1 MIKIFED
8 GRPSVSVCQG
18 CSSVSI
24 PAGEVRECDISGL
37 LEMLETVPDPR
48 KSRGKVYKLSFILA
62 VSLVATLAGASSFR
76 QIRDQVADMP
86 QSLLRKLGGS
96 WCFFRCMFGYPSER
110 TIRRVLEA
118 VDAAALDRVVGAWLR
133 SVVRRMSD
141 GVVDE
146 VLALALDGKV
156 LKGAW
161 TDHNGQFTL
170 FSALLHEEAVTI
182 GQVQVPADTNEIT
195 QVKALLEATPVSDGE
210 DVVVTVDAAHTQR
223 ETAEYLKGE
232 RGFDYI
238 MTAVKGNQPNLMTA
252 VFDRCRPLLAN
263 TPDHIVEEYDRG
275 QLRRWETWIT
285 DATGIDFPHI
295 QQAACIRRTTVSP
308 TGDCLRKEYAW
319 PITSGTAETITA
331 ADMHTRV
338 RGHWG
343 IENKSHYPRD
353 VTWREDAQQIYTGSG
368 PQVLATLR
376 NLALGLFRINGISK
390 IKETT
395 EWITRDRNRALPL
408 LVT

>member
-1 MIKIFED
+1 MSTPV
-8 GRPSVSVCQG
+8 G
-18 CSSVSI
+18 
-24 PAGEVRECDISGL
+24 GERECDISGL
-37 LEMLETVPDPR
+37 LEMLEQMPDRR
-48 KSRGKVYKLSFILA
+48 KSRGKIYRLSFILA

-86 QSLLRKLGGS
+86 GSLLRKLGGR
-96 WCFFRCMFGYPSER
+96 WCFFRCRFGCPSER
-110 TIRRVLEA
+110 TIRRVLEDI
-118 VDAAALDRVVGAWLR
+118 DAAALDRIVGAWLR
-133 SVVRRMSD
+133 SVVRRVTD
-141 GVVDE
+141 GVVDG

-161 TDHNGQFTL
+161 TAENGQFTL
-170 FSALLHEEAVTI
+170 FSALLHGEAVTI

-195 QVKALLEATPVSDGE
+195 QVKALLEATPVQDGE
-210 DVVVTVDAAHTQR
+210 DVVVTIDAAHTQR

-238 MTAVKGNQPNLMTA
+238 MTVKGNQPNLLKA
-252 VFDRCRPLLAN
+252 VSDLCRPLLAN
-263 TPDHIVEEYDRG
+263 TPGHVVEEYDRG
-275 QLRRWETWIT
+275 QLRRWETWII

-295 QQAACIRRTTVSP
+295 EQAACIRRITVSP

-319 PITSGTAETITA
+319 TITSGTAETITA
-331 ADMHTRV
+331 AELHTRV
-338 RGHWG
+338 RGHWR

-353 VTWREDAQQIYTGSG
+353 VAWREDAQQIYTGSG

-376 NLALGLFRINGISK
+376 NLALGLFRLNGINK

-395 EWITRDRNRALPL
+395 EWIGRDRNRALPL
-408 LVT
+408 LAT

>member
-1 MIKIFED
+1 M
-8 GRPSVSVCQG
+8 ST
-18 CSSVSI
+18 
-24 PAGEVRECDISGL
+24 PAGEEWECDISSL
-37 LEMLETVPDPR
+37 LEMFDRVRDPR
-48 KSRGKVYKLSFILA
+48 KSRGKIYKLSFILA
-62 VSLVATLAGASSFR
+62 VSLVATLAGASGFR
-76 QIRDQVADMP
+76 QIRDQAADMP
-86 QSLLRKLGGS
+86 QSLLQKLGGPWS
-96 WCFFRCMFGYPSER
+96 FFRRMFGHPSER
-110 TIRRVLEA
+110 TIRRVLENI
-118 VDAAALDRVVGAWLR
+118 DAAELDRMVGTWLR
-133 SVVRRMSD
+133 SAARRVAD
-141 GVVDE
+141 G

-161 TDHNGQFTL
+161 TDANGQFTL
-170 FSALLHEEAVTI
+170 FSAMIHREAVTI

-195 QVKALLEATPVSDGE
+195 QVKALLETIPVQDGE
-210 DVVVTVDAAHTQR
+210 QVVITVDAAHTQR

-238 MTAVKGNQPNLMTA
+238 MTVKGNQPNLLKA
-252 VFDRCRPLLAN
+252 VVDRCRPLLHN
-263 TPDHIVEEYDRG
+263 TPDHVVEEYNRG
-275 QLRRWETWIT
+275 QLHRWETWIT
-285 DATGIDFPHI
+285 DAADIDFPHI
-295 QQAACIRRTTVSP
+295 AQAACIRRTTLGP
-308 TGDCLRKEYAW
+308 TGDCIRKEHAW
-319 PITSGTAETITA
+319 PITSGPAPTLTA
-331 ADMHTRV
+331 ADLHTHV

-376 NLALGLFRINGISK
+376 NLALGLFRIKGINK